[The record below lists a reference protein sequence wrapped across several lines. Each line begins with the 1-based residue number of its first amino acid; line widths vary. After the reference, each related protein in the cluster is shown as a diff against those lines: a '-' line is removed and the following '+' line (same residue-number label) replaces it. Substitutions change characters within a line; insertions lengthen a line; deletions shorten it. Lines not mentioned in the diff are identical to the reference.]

1 MRGNNPAQNSRRNI
15 NHWMGASPLDAGNI
29 TSPGA
34 INSASVAIMRRVK
47 PHSHTCESRNQLVLS
62 PKNQNSTFSP
72 QMRGKNQSFE
82 GLL

>member
-15 NHWMGASPLDAGNI
+15 SHWMGASPLDAGNI
-29 TSPGA
+29 MSPKA
-34 INSASVAIMRRVK
+34 INSASVAIMRCVK
-47 PHSHTCESRNQLVLS
+47 PYSHTCESRNQLVLS

-72 QMRGKNQSFE
+72 RMRGKNRSFE